1 MATNSKNKKV
11 ANKLLSLSLDEEG
24 KVNKEKVQSVLASLR
39 ENPPSNH
46 REILQH
52 YLTATRRYLPS
63 FQCGLEVPAGVD
75 DQVNQTLSAKVNDS
89 EGSKLLYR
97 KVSKPEFD
105 RRIQTQSR
113 RRRLRGFDRPT
124 IDKPTQISF
133 LTTYIQ

>member
-24 KVNKEKVQSVLASLR
+24 RVNKEKVQSVLASLR

-75 DQVNQTLSAKVNDS
+75 DQVNQTLSEKVNDS
-89 EGSKLLYR
+89 KGSNFSIERSQNPNLIAGYKLRVGDDVYEDSIGQRLINLR
-97 KVSKPEFD
+97 KSL
-105 RRIQTQSR
+105 S
-113 RRRLRGFDRPT
+113 
-124 IDKPTQISF
+124 
-133 LTTYIQ
+133 